1 MIVSNTRSIELNE
14 RLLKYLSAS
23 KQMFEEM
30 LEKRKEMKQSNPTN
44 DQSYLPTKN
53 RFLPLYKNIPIDQL
67 SLWQAFSHIKSSD
80 HSTVILGGETEGI
93 SLQARKLTIESNG
106 KIVYIPLLNDVESL
120 NVGIA
125 LSVIL
130 FQLRRSYE
138 DLVEKSYSG
147 EEKKHE

>member
-1 MIVSNTRSIELNE
+1 MRDRSNRKLLN
-14 RLLKYLSAS
+14 LLSAS

-30 LEKRKEMKQSNPTN
+30 LEKRKQMNQSNPTD

-53 RFLPLYKNIPIDQL
+53 RFLPLYKNIPIGQL
-67 SLWQAFSHIKSSD
+67 PLWQAFSHVKSSD

-138 DLVEKSYSG
+138 DLVEKSHSG
-147 EEKKHE
+147 EERDQ